1 MPSIPTLPQVSSA
14 DRHKEVSFVLWMT
27 FLLNLA
33 VCAGKLVVGTLANSL
48 SMVADGIHSLLD
60 ASSNI
65 VGLVSVHFASKP
77 ADADHPYGHQKFEVV
92 AALGI
97 ALMMGVTCVEIL
109 RTALGRFQDPSHGL
123 DPTPLAFGVMVAT
136 MAVNVWVSWYEG
148 KKGRE
153 LNSPVLSADSAHT
166 NSDILASLSVLAA
179 LLGAKL
185 GLGWVDLAATVL
197 VVGIIA
203 KAAWEI
209 VNQSLQVL
217 ADRIMLDPGKV
228 ARIVK
233 AIPGVISCHKVRS
246 RGMPGNIFVDLH
258 VQVSPKLPT
267 LKSHALT
274 HQVMARVK
282 EAIPGI
288 SEVFVHT
295 EPAKPED
302 YGKKKAKRK
311 GFRNG

>member
-1 MPSIPTLPQVSSA
+1 MNAPLGTLSRYRAVT
-14 DRHKEVSFVLWMT
+14 HVLLVT
-27 FLLNLA
+27 FLLNLVVA
-33 VCAGKLVVGTLANSL
+33 AGKLLVGTVVNSL
-48 SMVADGIHSLLD
+48 SMVADGIHSLVD

-65 VGLVSVHFASKP
+65 VGFVSVLFASKP
-77 ADADHPYGHQKFEVV
+77 ADEDHPYGHQKFEVV
-92 AALGI
+92 ASLGI
-97 ALMMGVTCVEIL
+97 ALMMGITCVEIL
-109 RTALGRFQDPSHGL
+109 RTAFGRLKDPSSVP
-123 DPTPLAFGVMVAT
+123 DPTLLAFGVMGAT
-136 MAVNVWVSWYEG
+136 MAVNAWVSWYEG

-166 NSDILASLSVLAA
+166 NSDILASFSVLAA
-179 LLGAKL
+179 LAGAKM
-185 GLGWVDLAATVL
+185 GWGFLDLVAAVI
-197 VVGIIA
+197 VVVIIA

-217 ADRIMLDPGKV
+217 SDRIMLDPGKV

-233 AIPGVISCHKVRS
+233 AIPGVVSCHKVRS

-258 VQVSPKLPT
+258 IQVSPKLPT

-274 HQVMARVK
+274 HKVMAMVK

-302 YGKKKAKRK
+302 YRKKKVKR
-311 GFRNG
+311 